1 MIIDEEVERRSPH
14 IMLSRKE
21 VQECIS
27 SIFPNNIVESY
38 DLAKTG
44 LSNTNYIISLD
55 NKRKVVL
62 RVYPEKD
69 TIKKGKELKISE
81 LLLDFLEVPQIHQP
95 PSFTHNGF
103 EWNVVDF
110 VDGITLIEAQ
120 SLDHDLLLEAYFEIG
135 AILAKLKN
143 ITFPTCGLLNEK
155 LEVQEIKTITSAFHP
170 VVNFIMD
177 CFNDKNFIKRVEVDL
192 QNELRDLVIK
202 QEHILYK
209 IEHESHL
216 VHGDFKV
223 ENILVKRANNDHL
236 HLSGVLDW
244 EHARADTSYGDIAT
258 LFRGNYDTNSVLKR
272 EFQRGYESMG
282 ISLIENWDKVI
293 KIIDLINLCSF
304 LCSNADRVLLH
315 RSTIKH
321 LNDTIYYFKEG
332 GSI

>member
-177 CFNDKNFIKRVEVDL
+177 CFNDKNLMKKKAKLSMNVINIQGILIEFKFEIEIFNCFYGINLLDFTMDNISHQKFSEQELNKIMSILKEVKNYFHNPNNAKL
-192 QNELRDLVIK
+192 IFKLRDFINRAPNF
-202 QEHILYK
+202 LYK
-209 IEHESHL
+209 
-216 VHGDFKV
+216 
-223 ENILVKRANNDHL
+223 
-236 HLSGVLDW
+236 
-244 EHARADTSYGDIAT
+244 
-258 LFRGNYDTNSVLKR
+258 
-272 EFQRGYESMG
+272 
-282 ISLIENWDKVI
+282 
-293 KIIDLINLCSF
+293 
-304 LCSNADRVLLH
+304 
-315 RSTIKH
+315 
-321 LNDTIYYFKEG
+321 
-332 GSI
+332 